1 MDEIESLKNVF
12 GNYISKDSS
21 KYIITFYNNI
31 SKLINIFEI
40 DVNNPN
46 NNYKYKLDEMIYI
59 SKFINESFLCYRINI
74 DIFNKY
80 LLLDKKNIYNILIDF
95 FLYNQFNSTDLN
107 KNILNLIDTL
117 VNSIDISKNI
127 VDYILHKFS
136 YYFYTL
142 DGTENK
148 NFPPKKD
155 YFLKLL
161 QILIHIFGGNYK
173 QINPK
178 NYYFLTK
185 NKYIN
190 IPLKKN
196 YSNIGI
202 SLWFK
207 CYNNNDKGQIL
218 SINLDKNNFIK
229 LNYENNILIVSYN
242 ENNFRITKEKIL
254 LSNEWNFI
262 SFNFKI
268 SKKKWIIN
276 FLLND
281 KELLKDYSIDNKTVS
296 NEKNIFISSINI
308 GNDFFGEITTIIINN
323 NDALFNIKTQLN
335 LLNLFPN
342 GILHY
347 KNSQKLIDSIKQ
359 IIPSIIYLYSPY
371 GYKYNLINNNKN
383 DLIFENKSNDDN
395 DKSNNIHIFKSV
407 FKKIYLIGGINII
420 LPIVELFYM
429 NKDICV
435 KNKDLMK
442 YFFNLISII
451 LMDRPKNMLDS
462 LNSNFFMMLSV
473 LLEKMPQ
480 EIFDEELLKEFIELG
495 AIIFNKNKFCNL
507 YLDYFNHILL
517 NKNIFMKFPGKIQT
531 KIWEYIYNFFEI
543 SHKIICPLSKIENL
557 LLNYDQKYLSGE
569 EMCCEEHYNC
579 FIDEYKIDHKR
590 KIMEPKFAL
599 RVEKLFLLY
608 EGVININHSKE
619 KSNENCLNHLMS
631 LLALKISP
639 CLTISIL
646 NFIKHLFSEE
656 INSKNNTK
664 KNSGK
669 LTKDE
674 IFNIINNNEE
684 YKILIFNLFLHDYI
698 DVKYAALSLLLN
710 IYEYKPK
717 EFKISFEFIK
727 DNILPKKKLSLF
739 NYNNLSPSNED
750 IKILSKYCIDKANNF
765 NTYNIYNHDDFICSS
780 VFNFSYIYLN
790 YIKFINLFISFLN
803 LHQEV
808 KCEILDILIHIN
820 KNLNIEITLEFINT
834 INLYSVS
841 NNSFSKNI
849 FTFIPMLNYFLD
861 ILLYYSNFENSNNNI
876 FLSIYNF
883 IINMISLIKEDQ
895 TKLTIIDYI
904 IKYYSLLKNRGNDKN
919 NNVSF
924 NIIINNT
931 LNKLMTKM
939 SLNYINNEAFKENYI
954 FLTNLISILF
964 NYIIIF
970 NQDNS
975 LFKAYITK
983 NMNIAFPSF
992 ENESSILI
1000 FFMKGINVNI
1010 NINDKNSNLL
1020 KNIMKDYLIIQNI
1033 FDLFNENYNINKYIN
1048 NKSLKGIKTKAQ
1060 YIFDNLINNKDL
1072 LDNEKIFEIKKIFYY
1087 VNDINRS
1094 FPLIKIIQYLFEI
1107 VIFMCKDKN
1116 EFQSLINQYID
1127 FIILIIIFSVRAL
1140 PENINNKNKIETKL
1154 TDNDI
1159 NIISQDAILFS
1170 ISFLYEILST
1180 NVLINSNNNL
1190 KLEIINKFNEIIYLC
1205 YIIYKNGQISK
1216 KSKSI
1221 SLVNSPPF
1229 YFFKYYF
1236 IKDGNEVSEKNN
1248 EKNLKEKEDKLD
1260 NIYDII
1266 SQDALMN
1273 ERFYNYGKYYL
1284 KNNSRRYINSEILI
1298 NCAKFRLEND
1308 TIDYHH
1314 KYIRNANYAIDF
1326 DDFEEKCDLIKNKV
1340 KKEIKKDLEN
1350 NQMNLKRKRNK
1361 YISLKKNLFKWNGTW
1376 SNYELF
1382 YKDKIRLK
1390 YKIFNHY
1397 TKSLLRPFL
1406 VPILDIKYYTPKFSK
1421 FDENKLFNNN
1431 DIEKPKYKNICL
1443 DIDKIFSGN
1452 NDKDNENDI
1461 FELLEED
1468 NSKTT
1473 NKSNNINIFGQQRK
1487 DKDKDKNVKKNYI
1500 CCLIKA
1506 THHIKGILNL
1516 TNEGLTFMKSNEAV
1530 VKDEFYDDTRNSCF
1544 GSYFA
1549 EYPKDKDFLL
1559 LNISYSDIVYIFK
1572 RLYYYNETGLELITN
1587 FNKMYYFNFNSSE
1600 IRNSI
1605 CSKIENKI
1613 NVKSLDI
1620 IINDW
1625 KNYRISNMELLMWIN
1640 IYSNRSYN
1648 DISQYPV
1655 LPWVIA
1661 DYDSE
1666 ILPDK
1671 FFCDENNLNSNNNE
1685 TLFRDLNLPLG
1696 MISTLDNGNRKKEYI
1711 NNLNYSNKIYL
1722 KNKTMDNEDESFA
1735 LSEKPHNYGSHY
1747 SNPLYVTH
1755 FLSRI
1760 FPFSY
1765 ILIELQGK
1773 KFDDPDRLFIS
1784 VKNSYHNSISQNGDV
1799 RELIPEFYYLPEIY
1813 KNINNFDM
1821 GIRRNKEKVEDVSCP
1836 NWSKNDPYRFVTLS
1850 NKAFESNYVSSNINN
1865 WIDLIFG
1872 YKQRG
1877 KEAEKCN
1884 NVFRYPSY
1892 SDLIPIDQMNK
1903 EERLYFYR
1911 FAEFGICPK
1920 QIFKKPFDKRG
1931 KLKSY
1936 KEIIDKNNFLIT
1948 LNINE
1953 DKKDDDENNKKT
1965 VVGVFPIEKQGVKIL
1980 FNDFTGINFTK
1991 ERVKE
1996 DLFKYIK
2003 QDFFYGH
2010 GLILNDNLLGNSKID
2025 IEKLPFAL
2033 YKNGQYLIE
2042 GGFINGEMVISDLNK
2057 NIGYLLFNDYDHSPV
2072 TEIQINKEEDIGI
2085 IGNILGIIYIYTIK
2099 DFFWNFKMKIS
2110 LHNQKINSIFISDEL
2125 NTFVSCSNDNY
2136 INIFSLPC
2144 CKVIN
2149 SFYIEEPEMALLSS
2163 RPLPVCISY
2172 SNKKKKLL
2180 IYGINGTLVMEK
2192 EINRKPEYC
2201 LIYTNKNFQDYLIFG
2216 KNGNIFIYSL
2226 PYLEINRKIQIIEE
2240 NFYQEYDLFIKCYKN
2255 INKNIEYLIALDRKK
2270 QILYIIG
2277 DK

>member
-1 MDEIESLKNVF
+1 MDEIDELKNVF
-12 GNYISKDSS
+12 GNYISKDNS

-31 SKLINIFEI
+31 PKLINIFEI
-40 DVNNPN
+40 DTNNSN
-46 NNYKYKLDEMIYI
+46 DNKYKLDEMIYI

-74 DIFNKY
+74 DFFNKY
-80 LLLDKKNIYNILIDF
+80 LLLDNKNIYYILIDF
-95 FLYNQFNSTDLN
+95 FLYNKFNANDLD
-107 KNILNLIDTL
+107 KIILDIIDTL

-127 VDYILHKFS
+127 VDYTLHKFS
-136 YYFYTL
+136 YYFYAL
-142 DGTENK
+142 DETENK
-148 NFPPKKD
+148 NFPQKKD

-173 QINPK
+173 HIEPK
-178 NYYFLTK
+178 NYYFLAK
-185 NKYIN
+185 SDYIT
-190 IPLKKN
+190 IPLKEK

-202 SLWFK
+202 SLWLK

-218 SINLDKNNFIK
+218 SINLDKNNSIK
-229 LNYENNILIVSYN
+229 LNFENNILVVSFN
-242 ENNFRITKEKIL
+242 ENNFRITKEKIFL
-254 LSNEWNFI
+254 LKNWNFI

-268 SKKKWIIN
+268 IKKKWIIN
-276 FLLND
+276 CLLND
-281 KELLKDYSIDNKTVS
+281 KQLLNDYNINNKMTS

-308 GNDFFGEITTIIINN
+308 GDDFFGEISTIIISN
-323 NDALFNIKTQLN
+323 NDALLNIKTQLN
-335 LLNLFPN
+335 LYNLFPN

-347 KNSQKLIDSIKQ
+347 KNIQKLIDNFKQ

-371 GYKYNLINNNKN
+371 ADKYNLINNYKN
-383 DLIFENKSNDDN
+383 DLIFENKSNDVSA
-395 DKSNNIHIFKSV
+395 KIKKIHIFKSV
-407 FKKIYLIGGINII
+407 FKKIYLTGGINII
-420 LPIVELFYM
+420 LPIAELFYI
-429 NKDICV
+429 NKDICIE
-435 KNKDLMK
+435 NKDLMK

-451 LMDRPKNMLDS
+451 FMDRPKNMLDA
-462 LNSNFFMMLSV
+462 LNNNFFMMLSV
-473 LLEKMPQ
+473 FLEKMPQ

-495 AIIFNKNKFCNL
+495 AIIFNKNKICYL
-507 YLDYFNHILL
+507 YIDYFNYILL
-517 NKNIFMKFPGKIQT
+517 NKNIFIKFPNIMQNKL
-531 KIWEYIYNFFEI
+531 WEYIYNFFEI
-543 SHKIICPLSKIENL
+543 SHKIIFPLNKIANL
-557 LLNYDQKYLSGE
+557 LLNYDKKYLSGE

-579 FIDEYKIDHKR
+579 FIEEYKINHKR
-590 KIMEPKFAL
+590 KIMEPNFAL

-608 EGVININHSKE
+608 EGSIIHSKE
-619 KSNENCLNHLMS
+619 KNNENFLEHLIS
-631 LLALKISP
+631 LLSLKISP
-639 CLTISIL
+639 CFTISIL
-646 NFIKHLFSEE
+646 NFIKHLFSDE
-656 INSKNNTK
+656 ITSKNNNTK
-664 KNSGK
+664 KNCVK
-669 LTKDE
+669 LDKDE
-674 IFNIINNNEE
+674 IFNLINSNEE
-684 YKILIFNLFLHDYI
+684 YKILIFNLLLHDYI

-710 IYEYKPK
+710 LYEFKPK

-727 DNILPKKKLSLF
+727 DNILPKKNLPLF
-739 NYNNLSPSNED
+739 NYNSLSPSHED
-750 IKILSKYCIDKANNF
+750 IKILAKHCIDKANNF
-765 NTYNIYNHDDFICSS
+765 NTYNIYNHEDIICSS
-780 VFNFSYIYLN
+780 VFTFSYIYLN
-790 YIKFINLFISFLN
+790 YIKFINLFIPFLN
-803 LHQEV
+803 LHQDI

-861 ILLYYSNFENSNNNI
+861 TLLYYSNFENSNNNI

-883 IINMISLIKEDQ
+883 IINMISLIKEDK

-919 NNVSF
+919 NNIFF
-924 NIIINNT
+924 NNIINNT

-939 SLNYINNEAFKENYI
+939 SLNYINNEAFRDNYI

-970 NQDNS
+970 NQDKS
-975 LFKAYITK
+975 LFNAYVTK

-1000 FFMKGINVNI
+1000 FLMKGINVNI

-1020 KNIMKDYLIIQNI
+1020 KSIMKDYSIIQNI

-1048 NKSLKGIKTKAQ
+1048 NKSLKDIKAKAQ
-1060 YIFDNLINNKDL
+1060 FIFDNLINNKDL
-1072 LDNEKIFEIKKIFYY
+1072 LDNEKIFELKKIFYY

-1094 FPLIKIIQYLFEI
+1094 FPLIKIIQYLYEI
-1107 VIFMCKDKN
+1107 AIFMCKDKN

-1140 PENINNKNKIETKL
+1140 PENISNKNKIEMKL

-1159 NIISQDAILFS
+1159 NIINQDAIFFS

-1180 NVLINSNNNL
+1180 NILINKNNDL
-1190 KLEIINKFNEIIYLC
+1190 KLEIISKFNEIIYLC

-1236 IKDGNEVSEKNN
+1236 IKDENEVSEKNN
-1248 EKNLKEKEDKLD
+1248 EKNLKTKEDKLD

-1273 ERFYNYGKYYL
+1273 ERFYNFGKYYL
-1284 KNNSRRYINSEILI
+1284 KKNSNRYINSELLI
-1298 NCAKFRLEND
+1298 NCAKYRLEND

-1326 DDFEEKCDLIKNKV
+1326 DNFEEKCDLIKSKI
-1340 KKEIKKDLEN
+1340 KKEIKKDLKN
-1350 NQMNLKRKRNK
+1350 NQINLKRKRNK
-1361 YISLKKNLFKWNGTW
+1361 YISLKKELFKWNGTW
-1376 SNYELF
+1376 SNYDLF

-1390 YKIFNHY
+1390 YKILNHY
-1397 TKSLLRPFL
+1397 TKSLIRPFL

-1443 DIDKIFSGN
+1443 DFDKIFSGN
-1452 NDKDNENDI
+1452 DDKDNENDI
-1461 FELLEED
+1461 FELLVED
-1468 NSKTT
+1468 NSNVT
-1473 NKSNNINIFGQQRK
+1473 NTNNNINLIGQLEKEK
-1487 DKDKDKNVKKNYI
+1487 DKDTNIDKNYS
-1500 CCLIKA
+1500 CCLIKS
-1506 THHIKGILNL
+1506 THHIKGLLNL
-1516 TNEGLTFMKSNEAV
+1516 DNEGIIFIKSNEAL

-1544 GSYFA
+1544 GSYLA
-1549 EYPKDKDFLL
+1549 EYPKDKDFLQ
-1559 LNISYSDIVYIFK
+1559 LNISYSDIAYIFK
-1572 RLYYYNETGLELITN
+1572 RLYYYNETGFELITN
-1587 FNKMYYFNFNSSE
+1587 SNKMYYFNFNSSE

-1605 CSKIENKI
+1605 YLKIENKI
-1613 NVKSLDI
+1613 NVKSIDI

-1661 DYDSE
+1661 DYNSE
-1666 ILPDK
+1666 ILSEK
-1671 FFCDENNLNSNNNE
+1671 IFFEENNTNLNDNE
-1685 TLFRDLNLPLG
+1685 PLFRDLNLPLG
-1696 MISTLDNGNRKKEYI
+1696 MITTLDNGNRKKEYI
-1711 NNLNYSNKIYL
+1711 NNLAYSNKLYL
-1722 KNKTMDNEDESFA
+1722 ENKTMVNEDESYA
-1735 LSEKPHNYGSHY
+1735 LSEKPYNYGSHY

-1784 VKNSYHNSISQNGDV
+1784 VKNSYHNSITQNGDV
-1799 RELIPEFYYLPEIY
+1799 RELIPEFYFIPEIY
-1813 KNINNFDM
+1813 KNLNNFDM
-1821 GIRRNKEKVEDVSCP
+1821 GIRRNNEKVKDVSCP
-1836 NWSKNDPYRFVTLS
+1836 AWSKNDPYRFVTLQ
-1850 NKAFESNYVSSNINN
+1850 NIAFESNYVSLNINN

-1892 SDLIPIDQMNK
+1892 SDLIPIDHMNK

-1931 KLKSY
+1931 QLKPY

-1953 DKKDDDENNKKT
+1953 DKKDIDENNKKT
-1965 VVGVFPIEKQGVKIL
+1965 IVGIFPIEKQGVKIL

-1991 ERVKE
+1991 EKVKE
-1996 DLFKYIK
+1996 DLLKYIK

-2010 GLILNDNLLGNSKID
+2010 GLILNDNLLGNTKI
-2025 IEKLPFAL
+2025 ELKKLPFAL
-2033 YKNGQYLIE
+2033 YKDGQYLIE
-2042 GGFINGEMVISDLNK
+2042 GGFINGEMIISDLNK
-2057 NIGYLLFNDYDHSPV
+2057 NMGYLLFNDYDHSPV
-2072 TEIQINKEEDIGI
+2072 TEIQINKEENIGI
-2085 IGNILGIIYIYTIK
+2085 VGNLLGIIYIYTVK
-2099 DFFWNFKMKIS
+2099 EYFWNYKMKIS
-2110 LHNQKINSIFISDEL
+2110 IHNQKINYIFISDEL
-2125 NTFVSCSNDNY
+2125 NTFVSCSKDNY

-2149 SFYIEEPEMALLSS
+2149 SFFVEEPEMALLSS

-2172 SNKKKKLL
+2172 SNKNKKLL
-2180 IYGINGTLVMEK
+2180 IYGVNGTLVMDK
-2192 EINRKPEYC
+2192 KINRKPEYC
-2201 LIYTNKNFQDYLIFG
+2201 LIYTNKNFRDYLIYG
-2216 KNGNIFIYSL
+2216 SKGNIFIHSL
-2226 PYLEINRKIQIIEE
+2226 PYLEIAKKIQIIEE
-2240 NFYQEYDLFIKCYKN
+2240 QIYQEYDLFIKCYKN
-2255 INKNIEYLIALDRKK
+2255 KNKNIENLIALDRNK
-2270 QILYIIG
+2270 QMLYIIG